1 MVDLTLDGMAI
12 GSKATKNLVDYIK
25 VILRCKITRQ
35 MSLLYFFGARMH
47 PCELGTELGTSEAN
61 LTSPGCPYIS

>member
-1 MVDLTLDGMAI
+1 LTLDGMAI